1 MLDSNTQTPVPR
13 WTNGGS
19 VRSALVGHNGPA
31 AEPAAAT
38 DVEVSSVQ
46 ASLAA
51 EAPANPVAVPVPV
64 DRTPCPR
71 CRFDNPAGATSC
83 GRCHL
88 NSFPRPRMAAV
99 VTEASHDPGPA
110 KPPAVPAAVPVDT
123 TVAVP
128 VAVPVR
134 QDATRTPVPA
144 LPRPQPGWR
153 DVVRRVLSTPDLV
166 ADAQWCPGW
175 RSWVRALHYGHAA
188 HDRGPERGHPAAA
201 RVPRALRASSRR
213 FREPHAGTA
222 ALSSMCN
229 KTKHGTRH

>member
-1 MLDSNTQTPVPR
+1 MGALFGAPS
-13 WTNGGS
+13 S
-19 VRSALVGHNGPA
+19 VHNGPA
-31 AEPAAAT
+31 AEPAAAI

-51 EAPANPVAVPVPV
+51 EAPADPVAVPVPV

-134 QDATRTPVPA
+134 VGRTRRKRPCPRCHVPNPVGA
-144 LPRPQPGWR
+144 MSCGECYLHLTSLPMPSGAQGGDPGSER
-153 DVVRRVLSTPDLV
+153 SIMAMLRTIEAQNADIQRRLACLE
-166 ADAQWCPGW
+166 
-175 RSWVRALHYGHAA
+175 RSEPR
-188 HDRGPERGHPAAA
+188 AAA
-201 RVPRALRASSRR
+201 FESPTPELRHS
-213 FREPHAGTA
+213 
-222 ALSSMCN
+222 C
-229 KTKHGTRH
+229 